1 MSDTKFFRKYL
12 DILNEGPPPGV
23 GPNAPARP
31 ATQQPVQPNTE
42 PTQYQQAKDAVGQ
55 QVQNYKDMSGQID
68 QAVKQGQLDQ
78 KTASAA
84 KSDLAGTMM
93 RGGYEAGKA
102 AMQGRDP
109 STAYVG
115 SMVRSIGNTV
125 ANSGLD
131 ASMKKASADVSKYR
145 GPNAQDIRNDPA
157 FKKASPEQQA
167 QALKDFDAI
176 RNLSDE
182 EYNYYTGGKA
192 FKELGGQA
200 AKAGQDMIDQKDWGK
215 GPSSGYSPET
225 NKLFGLD
232 PTRQATDAEMK
243 AAATGQQPQA
253 PAAPTQQ
260 PQPQGTPQQAQQPT
274 TEERDDDMDN
284 RQLMRKYMDF
294 LDEAPK
300 TAQAAA
306 AQADIARQDAEAD
319 AESDRLAADFNKRQA
334 TVNKS
339 PGANQNSISGA
350 TNTATT
356 NTSASTN
363 TGVAFNQGGT
373 RGASAPAANPG
384 TPAAGVAF
392 NQGGTRGA
400 SAPAANPGTPAAGV
414 AFNQGGTRGASA
426 QAAPANKFANITQQV
441 AKASNVV
448 DPNAP
453 KGGGYDT
460 SKVQYA
466 YSGGKPTQAAPA
478 GSATQSAA
486 LDASK
491 ANAIGGN
498 KQATAPTFTGM
509 AGSQTAT
516 NTQAAAPQSSLA
528 SQYVSANQPQTAT
541 AATSQ
546 PTSDVLATQALNS
559 QDQGTSGQSKGVQAA
574 FGQVAEEEGD
584 NDDKLLARMIDLI
597 RK

>member
-1 MSDTKFFRKYL
+1 
-12 DILNEGPPPGV
+12 
-23 GPNAPARP
+23 
-31 ATQQPVQPNTE
+31 
-42 PTQYQQAKDAVGQ
+42 
-55 QVQNYKDMSGQID
+55 
-68 QAVKQGQLDQ
+68 
-78 KTASAA
+78 
-84 KSDLAGTMM
+84 
-93 RGGYEAGKA
+93 
-102 AMQGRDP
+102 
-109 STAYVG
+109 
-115 SMVRSIGNTV
+115 
-125 ANSGLD
+125 
-131 ASMKKASADVSKYR
+131 
-145 GPNAQDIRNDPA
+145 
-157 FKKASPEQQA
+157 
-167 QALKDFDAI
+167 
-176 RNLSDE
+176 
-182 EYNYYTGGKA
+182 
-192 FKELGGQA
+192 
-200 AKAGQDMIDQKDWGK
+200 
-215 GPSSGYSPET
+215 
-225 NKLFGLD
+225 
-232 PTRQATDAEMK
+232 
-243 AAATGQQPQA
+243 
-253 PAAPTQQ
+253 
-260 PQPQGTPQQAQQPT
+260 
-274 TEERDDDMDN
+274 MDN

-400 SAPAANPGTPAAGV
+400 SA
-414 AFNQGGTRGASA
+414 

-478 GSATQSAA
+478 GSATQSAALDASKANALGGNKQATAPAAPAASATQSAA